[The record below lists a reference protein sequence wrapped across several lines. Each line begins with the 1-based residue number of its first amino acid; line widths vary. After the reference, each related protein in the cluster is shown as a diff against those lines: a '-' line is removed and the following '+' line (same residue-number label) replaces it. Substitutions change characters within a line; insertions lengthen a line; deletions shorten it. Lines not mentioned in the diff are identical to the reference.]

1 MRTPAIVLAAV
12 ACAVAGCGSGGG
24 GSGVGGARAGAGGGG
39 EPGKGKPPVILATK
53 NFTEQYVLGEL
64 YSQALEAR
72 GFTIVLKKNVGSSEI
87 VDRALADGVID
98 AYPEYIGVI
107 AQELAQAKQ
116 RPKSER
122 ETYARAQAYEE
133 KRGFTIL
140 RATPGFDAD
149 ANAVRPDVARRYRLK
164 STADLK
170 RLGSF
175 TYGGPPENQTRFQ
188 GAVGMRQ
195 VYGLDK
201 LVYVPLTIERRYPAL
216 DSGRIDVAAV
226 FTTEGQLTQRSKY
239 VLLSDPKGI
248 FGFQNIVPVVS
259 KKVLRRQGPA
269 FEAVLNAVSAKLT
282 NDALQTMNAA
292 VDLQKHK
299 PADVARRFLLRNGL
313 L

>member
-1 MRTPAIVLAAV
+1 MRLRATVLAV
-12 ACAVAGCGSGGG
+12 FVMLLAGCGS
-24 GSGVGGARAGAGGGG
+24 SGGA
-39 EPGKGKPPVILATK
+39 GKTAALPHKGQPAVTLATK
-53 NFTEQYVLGEL
+53 NFTEEYILGEL
-64 YSQALEAR
+64 YAQALRRR
-72 GFTIVLKKNVGSSEI
+72 GFTVVLKQNVGSSEI

-98 AYPEYIGVI
+98 VYPEYIGVI
-107 AQELAQAKQ
+107 AGELSRSSV
-116 RPKSER
+116 RPKSR
-122 ETYARAQAYEE
+122 SETYRRAKAYED

-140 RATPGFDAD
+140 EPTPGFDAD
-149 ANAVRPDVARRYRLK
+149 ANAVKPALARRYNLK

-170 RLGSF
+170 RLGRF
-175 TYGGPPENQTRFQ
+175 TYGGPPENATRFQ

-226 FTTEGQLTQRSKY
+226 FTTEGQLTNKRKY

-259 KKVLRRQGPA
+259 RKVLRTQGPQFA
-269 FEAVLNAVSAKLT
+269 RTLNTVSAKLT
-282 NDALQTMNAA
+282 NEALQNMNAA
-292 VDLQKHK
+292 VDLRKQK
-299 PADVARRFLLRNGL
+299 PADVARRFLQQHGL

>member
-1 MRTPAIVLAAV
+1 MQTRALVLAAV
-12 ACAVAGCGSGGG
+12 VVALVLPGCGSDDAP
-24 GSGVGGARAGAGGGG
+24 SKAAAL
-39 EPGKGKPPVILATK
+39 PGKGKPPVRLATK

-64 YSQALEAR
+64 YSQALRAK
-72 GFTIVLKKNVGSSEI
+72 GFSIVLKENVGSSEI

-98 AYPEYIGVI
+98 VYPEYIGVI
-107 AQELAQAKQ
+107 AQELAQSDA
-116 RPKSER
+116 RPKTVD
-122 ETYARAQAYEE
+122 ETYRRARAYEE

-140 RATPGFDAD
+140 SRTPGFDAD
-149 ANAVRPDVARRYRLK
+149 ANVVKPALARKYKLK
-164 STADLK
+164 STADLR
-170 RLGSF
+170 RLGTF
-175 TYGGPPENQTRFQ
+175 RYGGPPENKTRFQ

-226 FTTEGQLTQRSKY
+226 FTTEGQLTNKRKY

-259 KKVLRRQGPA
+259 KKVLREQAPEFART
-269 FEAVLNAVSAKLT
+269 LNAVSAKLT
-282 NDALQTMNAA
+282 NDALQSMNAA
-292 VDLQKHK
+292 VDLRKQK
-299 PADVARRFLLRNGL
+299 PADVARRFLLQNGL